1 MTFQRAPPDVNGL
14 GVSTSMPGLTR
25 SAQPVMFFGLPGR
38 TASATT
44 ERVTMPFVGVALQSA
59 ATSFSSTSFVMS
71 GSSDSAA
78 MSVGRPAMTAR
89 AWSPELP

>member
-1 MTFQRAPPDVNGL
+1 
-14 GVSTSMPGLTR
+14 MPGLTR
-25 SAQPVMFFGLPGR
+25 SSQPSMFFGLPLR

-44 ERVTMPFVGVALQSA
+44 ERVTIPFVFVALFQSC
-59 ATSFSSTSFVMS
+59 ATSFSSTSFSMS

-78 MSVGRPAMTAR
+78 TSVSRPEMTAR